1 MPRLPVITFV
11 VSLLVHGGLLWYPL
25 ATKKSSNE
33 AESVNVQVV
42 RLPKPSPQ
50 PQVSVSGSNSGS
62 KPAPSSQKTA
72 VVRRQGTVQTVQ
84 KPQPKRSPA
93 SSVATQTATQTARSQ
108 ATSATKPNPV
118 VDPTPPTDP
127 PPDLKPNDLLVDLG
141 RLPGTTACNGVK
153 GCWKSDSSQW
163 RSVYQDVRQQIS
175 EQGYEVTELDVDDD
189 TGFRVCKIS
198 KDGDTKYF
206 LHLLSNLQGTVYVLN
221 PTQLERQEIEEKVDA
236 AISAGAHGVDE
247 AS

>member
-1 MPRLPVITFV
+1 MFVPRLPVITLV
-11 VSLLVHGGLLWYPL
+11 VSLLVHGGVLWYPL
-25 ATKKSSNE
+25 ATKKTSSE
-33 AESVNVQVV
+33 SESVDIQVV

-50 PQVSVSGSNSGS
+50 PQVSVAVA
-62 KPAPSSQKTA
+62 KPVPLPQKTA
-72 VVRRQGTVQTVQ
+72 VVRRHATVQTAQ
-84 KPQPKRSPA
+84 KPQPKRPA
-93 SSVATQTATQTARSQ
+93 AAPVASQTTSQPARSQ
-108 ATSATKPNPV
+108 AASTTQPTSTS
-118 VDPTPPTDP
+118 DPLPPTDP
-127 PPDLKPNDLLVDLG
+127 PPNLKPNDLLVDLG

-221 PTQLERQEIEEKVDA
+221 PTQLERQELEEKVNA
-236 AISAGAHGVDE
+236 ATSAGAEALSE